1 MMRFEMNWQGNFG
14 RDKEGQQ
21 LHHTQGV
28 KTESAEA
35 GSRHVG
41 GRKLR
46 NVDKRMKCPTILV
59 REEVVGK
66 DMSVYGSSSRR
77 TEQSHRKRVGEIG
90 VHISE
95 PSPLKRVR
103 KLRRVGETVDINDN
117 ELERAR
123 PRHLLESTAD
133 YNQGT
138 NTAGCLSQ
146 EGRHQ
151 TDARIFIDL
160 SDDVD
165 NRQDAGLIGLQAVS
179 SKGKSCETTEDAD
192 GKRMK
197 GRCSQSSQASQS
209 EKEIACAI
217 CLVDAKCPIEGL
229 LECGHVFCFK
239 CIFKWIVQPVLVT
252 FWICVDS
259 CCVLGAVQCSY
270 IFSF

>member
-1 MMRFEMNWQGNFG
+1 MNWQGNFG

-28 KTESAEA
+28 ITESAEA
-35 GSRHVG
+35 GSRQVG

-46 NVDKRMKCPTILV
+46 NVDKSMKRPTISV
-59 REEVVGK
+59 REDLVGK
-66 DMSVYGSSSRR
+66 HMSAYGSSSRS
-77 TEQSHRKRVGEIG
+77 EQSHQKRVGEIG
-90 VHISE
+90 VHISD

-103 KLRRVGETVDINDN
+103 KLRKVGETIDINDN
-117 ELERAR
+117 GLERAR
-123 PRHLLESTAD
+123 PGHLSESTAD

-138 NTAGCLSQ
+138 NTAACLSQ

-165 NRQDAGLIGLQAVS
+165 NSMQDAGLMGLQALS
-179 SKGKSCETTEDAD
+179 SKGKTCETTEDGD

-229 LECGHVFCFK
+229 LQCGHIFCFK
-239 CIFKWIVQPVLVT
+239 CIFTWIVQPVLIT
-252 FWICVDS
+252 FWICIDS

-270 IFSF
+270 IC